1 MMAAAVFSTLAEV
14 VGEDCQI
21 LAAMIRAYACSLES
35 SATQARWRGAF
46 VIVPFYLRLRQP
58 TL

>member
-1 MMAAAVFSTLAEV
+1 MMAAVVFSTLAEV
-14 VGEDCQI
+14 AGEDWQI
-21 LAAMIRAYACSLES
+21 LAAMIRVYACSLES
-35 SATQARWRGAF
+35 STTQARWRGVF